1 MRVNARERLFFS
13 HLVSLV
19 LCLAKSVSTACSRS
33 KWFSDD
39 VDSRSLIVTFKQLC
53 NLLVDIKRTS
63 VREMGLTR
71 EMCRP
76 RYRHVNDVKTFTA
89 ARKGH
94 VFLRKISPVYIYIPL
109 SFSSPNTCRSLIYC
123 INAAAAY
130 ITAILRFC
138 ISSCV
143 CTQWRDK
150 IASAKTVNPPFLTL
164 PSLFPFFLPSLCLS
178 SLSFSSHTERAPA
191 ERLFKSWHI
200 SQSANVSFI
209 KVRRR
214 TIKRKTKRVVHSLC
228 SNKIIHFGYNN

>member
-94 VFLRKISPVYIYIPL
+94 MFLRKISPVYIFLFL
-109 SFSSPNTCRSLIYC
+109 SLAPIL
-123 INAAAAY
+123 AAHW
-130 ITAILRFC
+130 F
-138 ISSCV
+138 
-143 CTQWRDK
+143 
-150 IASAKTVNPPFLTL
+150 IALTRRPRTL
-164 PSLFPFFLPSLCLS
+164 PQFYDS
-178 SLSFSSHTERAPA
+178 AY
-191 ERLFKSWHI
+191 RLAF
-200 SQSANVSFI
+200 
-209 KVRRR
+209 
-214 TIKRKTKRVVHSLC
+214 VHSDEIKSPPRRLLIRP
-228 SNKIIHFGYNN
+228 S